1 MCNHLTSFTLSN
13 VNPVNI
19 FLDINNILRDVK
31 IMDNFDNFSMI
42 NANNAY
48 VIYIFSGII
57 SMYLIAL
64 FFALRFDYRN
74 EDCCF
79 TIEVEKF
86 VNCCSEE
93 DTLEAVCEVKEIS
106 HSAVKNKKKK
116 LIEKF
121 FVDISNSNK
130 HEDILST
137 LGIDLNKLE
146 RNHKVESNS
155 LKRKQSITSTSFTD
169 KNMEDIS
176 KNESLDQINIT
187 DYDFKYIHH
196 DSKANL
202 EKAPSKINYLNKLR
216 KNQKKVENS
225 SMTEKLFESFPN
237 NNKSEIIYP
246 NLKIEN
252 PLEIKKQSVILDSLG
267 KEKNEK
273 GILCLR

>member
-106 HSAVKNKKKK
+106 HSAVKKKKKK

-146 RNHKVESNS
+146 SNHKVESNS

-176 KNESLDQINIT
+176 KNESLD
-187 DYDFKYIHH
+187 H

-252 PLEIKKQSVILDSLG
+252 PLEIKKQSVIIDSLG